1 MEDVNALNDGLRK
14 ELANPKAD
22 LRKCESALTRIKILL
37 VKQSALQ
44 PVVDHSYKI
53 ESSVIARD
61 SLELGAL
68 WAAKDHNIPAF
79 ERYILQLKAY
89 YADRRLPPSPQMLR
103 LLGLNLLR
111 LLAQNRISEF
121 HTELEQID
129 AEEINSVYI
138 KHPVEIE
145 QSLME
150 GSYNKV
156 WKNRS
161 NVPAEEYLFFID
173 ILMKT
178 IRHEIA
184 SCSEKAYSS
193 LPISDAATLL
203 YITSQEDLLS
213 FVKERNWLADQ
224 QKVFFTE
231 EDSKAHE
238 IPAGKIIRQTLNYA
252 RDLERIV

>member
-1 MEDVNALNDGLRK
+1 MDEVVNLNDGLKK
-14 ELANPKAD
+14 ELAKPKVD
-22 LRKCESALTRIKILL
+22 LRKCESVLARIKLLL

-44 PVVDHSYKI
+44 PVDHGHPI

-89 YADRRLPPSPQMLR
+89 YADRRLPPSQQMLR
-103 LLGLNLLR
+103 VLGLNLLR

-129 AEEINSVYI
+129 AAQMDSVYI

-161 NVPAEEYLFFID
+161 NVPAEEYVFFID

-193 LPISDAATLL
+193 LPISDAVTLL
-203 YITSQEDLLS
+203 YFTSEDDLLS
-213 FVKERNWLADQ
+213 FAKERNWSLDR
-224 QKVFFTE
+224 QKVVFAE
-231 EDSKAHE
+231 EDSKAVE
-238 IPAGKIIRQTLNYA
+238 IPAGKIIRQALNYA